1 MSDFVDRMITEYT
14 ELETK
19 TTKLNEFI
27 HNKKYLELNEENRA
41 LLNAMLMAESDTII
55 QYQYAKQTLI
65 KLFNNEPAKA
75 QVLAKL
81 VDNVIEDEEDHIESF
96 NKAAAIIVG
105 NKEPKATEYNEAVKG
120 E

>member
-1 MSDFVDRMITEYT
+1 MEV
-14 ELETK
+14 TK
-19 TTKLNEFI
+19 MDIKWSIDEQVNAVMNGGCKLTAVNGI
-27 HNKKYLELNEENRA
+27 LNV
-41 LLNAMLMAESDTII
+41 MLMAESDTIN
-55 QYQYAKQTLI
+55 QYQYAKQSLI

-105 NKEPKATEYNEAVKG
+105 RKEPKPTEYDEA
-120 E
+120 EDND

>member
-1 MSDFVDRMITEYT
+1 MEV
-14 ELETK
+14 TK
-19 TTKLNEFI
+19 MDIKWSIDEQVNAVMNGGCKLTAVNGI
-27 HNKKYLELNEENRA
+27 LNV
-41 LLNAMLMAESDTII
+41 MLMAESDTIT

-65 KLFNNEPAKA
+65 KLFNDEPAKA

-105 NKEPKATEYNEAVKG
+105 RKEPKPTEFDEA
-120 E
+120 EDND

>member
-1 MSDFVDRMITEYT
+1 MDVRWIVDEQMNAVANGGC
-14 ELETK
+14 
-19 TTKLNEFI
+19 KLAAVNGI
-27 HNKKYLELNEENRA
+27 LNV
-41 LLNAMLMAESDTII
+41 MLMAESDTIN
-55 QYQYAKQTLI
+55 QYQYAKQTFI

-105 NKEPKATEYNEAVKG
+105 RKEPKPTEYDEA
-120 E
+120 EDND

>member
-1 MSDFVDRMITEYT
+1 MEV
-14 ELETK
+14 TK
-19 TTKLNEFI
+19 MDIKWPIDEQVNAVMNGGCKLTAVNGI
-27 HNKKYLELNEENRA
+27 LNV
-41 LLNAMLMAESDTII
+41 MLMAESDTIT
-55 QYQYAKQTLI
+55 QYQYAKQALI
-65 KLFNNEPAKA
+65 KLFNDEPAKA
-75 QVLAKL
+75 RVLAKL

>member
-1 MSDFVDRMITEYT
+1 MEVTKMDIKWYVDEQVNAAMNGGC
-14 ELETK
+14 
-19 TTKLNEFI
+19 KLAAVNGI
-27 HNKKYLELNEENRA
+27 LNV
-41 LLNAMLMAESDTII
+41 MLMAESDTIN
-55 QYQYAKQTLI
+55 QYAKQALI

-105 NKEPKATEYNEAVKG
+105 RKEPKPTEYDEAEG
-120 E
+120 RRQ

>member
-1 MSDFVDRMITEYT
+1 MEVTKMDIKWSVDEQVNAAINGGC
-14 ELETK
+14 
-19 TTKLNEFI
+19 KLTAVNGI
-27 HNKKYLELNEENRA
+27 LNV
-41 LLNAMLMAESDTII
+41 MLMAESDTIS
-55 QYQYAKQTLI
+55 QYQYAKQSLI

-105 NKEPKATEYNEAVKG
+105 RKEPKPTEYDEA
-120 E
+120 EDND

>member
-1 MSDFVDRMITEYT
+1 M
-14 ELETK
+14 
-19 TTKLNEFI
+19 
-27 HNKKYLELNEENRA
+27 
-41 LLNAMLMAESDTII
+41 
-55 QYQYAKQTLI
+55 
-65 KLFNNEPAKA
+65 FNNEPAKA

>member
-1 MSDFVDRMITEYT
+1 MDIKWSIDEQVNAVINGGC
-14 ELETK
+14 
-19 TTKLNEFI
+19 KLMAANGI
-27 HNKKYLELNEENRA
+27 LNV
-41 LLNAMLMAESDTII
+41 MLMAESDTIN
-55 QYQYAKQTLI
+55 QYQHARRALM
-65 KLFNNEPAKA
+65 KLFNDEPAKA

-105 NKEPKATEYNEAVKG
+105 SKEPKATEYNEAVKG